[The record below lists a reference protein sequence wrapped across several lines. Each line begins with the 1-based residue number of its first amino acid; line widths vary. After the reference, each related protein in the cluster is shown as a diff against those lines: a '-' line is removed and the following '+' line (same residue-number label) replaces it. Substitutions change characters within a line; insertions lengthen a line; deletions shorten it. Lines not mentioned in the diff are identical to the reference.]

1 MADTDARGHSFHRRR
16 RYDVELLGVGL
27 TAAANGSIST
37 GMVARKT
44 TSPHND
50 IVYAASIALVSMK
63 NWL

>member
-16 RYDVELLGVGL
+16 RCDMELLGVGL
-27 TAAANGSIST
+27 MATANGDAAT
-37 GMVARKT
+37 GMVAWKT